1 MTRKRARKTTP
12 KAAPRLE
19 PGNRPVEHVVV
30 RDDDKRLHEV
40 DRIVVT
46 VEAMHRAGQ
55 IDRRQF
61 QAAEAYKDAWD
72 AMHSGM
78 PCALDRSRMGGGGG
92 DGSPSDWKL
101 WGYGQIREAG
111 AMLGAVDAGML
122 NDIIGE
128 GHTIKSYASRMGD
141 TPTEANLKYLGKRF
155 RDALTQLA
163 DKWVPDA
170 GGHRIRGTGRADQ
183 FDPAMTGQDEGARG
197 KVAISGRVS

>member
-1 MTRKRARKTTP
+1 MTRKKARKTTP
-12 KAAPRLE
+12 KAPARLE

-40 DRIVVT
+40 DRIIVT

-111 AMLGAVDAGML
+111 HLLGAVDAGML

-128 GHTIKSYASRMGD
+128 GHTVKSYAGRMGD

-155 RDALTQLA
+155 RDALAQLA
-163 DKWVPDA
+163 DKWVPHTK
-170 GGHRIRGTGRADQ
+170 GGRITGTGRADQ
-183 FDPAMTGQDEGARG
+183 FDPAMTGKDDAARG
-197 KVAISGRVS
+197 RVVVAR